1 MLAIVNA
8 AVIVGVAMR
17 TRLWSIKWR
26 GRCLSMELKWHR
38 FLILMIVL
46 VVIGSSLF
54 FLAK

>member
-38 FLILMIVL
+38 FLILMIVC